1 MVVSYAGVTD
11 RVDCPEFGLL
21 SYQDPLKGI
30 CRGFKAKDKV
40 KTPRGNGAVVGV
52 ADGRLWV
59 DTTGVVNLPVENSLW
74 GNITSKLWRLRSI
87 QIERLA
93 DYDQWSL
100 VQELIWS
107 GFAIVNADKLGGV
120 LGMSATPKSVNLS
133 RLGLMLR
140 LQWLE

>member
-59 DTTGVVNLPVENSLW
+59 DTTGETVVWLTYPSGETVVWLTYPSKIRFGATSHRNS
-74 GNITSKLWRLRSI
+74 G
-87 QIERLA
+87 
-93 DYDQWSL
+93 
-100 VQELIWS
+100 
-107 GFAIVNADKLGGV
+107 GFDRFK
-120 LGMSATPKSVNLS
+120 
-133 RLGLMLR
+133 
-140 LQWLE
+140 

>member
-87 QIERLA
+87 QIER
-93 DYDQWSL
+93 
-100 VQELIWS
+100 
-107 GFAIVNADKLGGV
+107 
-120 LGMSATPKSVNLS
+120 
-133 RLGLMLR
+133 
-140 LQWLE
+140 